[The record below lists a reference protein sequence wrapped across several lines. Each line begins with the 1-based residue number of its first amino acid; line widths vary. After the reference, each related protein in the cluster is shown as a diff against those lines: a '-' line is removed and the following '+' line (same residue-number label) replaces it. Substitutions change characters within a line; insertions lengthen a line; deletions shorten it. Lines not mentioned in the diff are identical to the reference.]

1 MRTRILTVVLV
12 AMAAGCGGDPPPAR
26 PSPAPPA
33 RTAADLTDAEWAG
46 LIDDLD
52 CAPVN
57 KGVELGDRQV
67 AELRGPGTKD
77 VVVSV
82 DCVHDTSPWPY
93 QVAVYDGS
101 SPADAP
107 VRLGVLLDDDERL
120 LVRKMTITAGRIAID
135 TIGWAE
141 RDSSCCPSVP
151 ATRSFTW
158 SGSAFVRA

>member
-1 MRTRILTVVLV
+1 MTMRKLAVILVVMV
-12 AMAAGCGGDPPPAR
+12 GGCGGQSRPAA
-26 PSPAPPA
+26 PSPPPA
-33 RTAADLTDAEWAG
+33 RTAADLSDAEWTG

-67 AELRGPGTKD
+67 AELREPGTRD

-82 DCVHDTSPWPY
+82 DCVHETSPWPY

-107 VRLGVLLDDDERL
+107 VRLAVLLDDDERL
-120 LVRKMTITAGRIAID
+120 LVRSMTVTGGRITIT
-135 TIGWAE
+135 TVGWAE
-141 RDSSCCPSVP
+141 RDPSCCPTRT

-158 SGSAFVRA
+158 SGSAFTRA